1 MTDAGSINL
10 HRPAHG
16 DLSSEH
22 GEREG
27 EAGYP
32 PAGVASPAE
41 GATRVPPIEELVN
54 GLRKMGQSS
63 PLDLQASI
71 EAYLGDKVQS
81 VRQDARL
88 ELLEK
93 LARQFE
99 TSPETKT
106 GPPLPSEESSR
117 LVSLLLGK
125 QISISDL
132 SSAELSQK
140 LAQSLNTVFDTLNQI
155 IGVINTTLLG
165 QRAEQET
172 IRQIIGLHI
181 GGGGG
186 ENSLQNYLDQIRD
199 AFLTAHK
206 GFRQATETL
215 VRQILTELDPNTINA
230 STEKHLKFGAL
241 RKAELFDTYSEKF
254 QAIKTWYESG
264 RLMEEFLREF
274 EKVCK
279 QLYSAETRR
288 IP

>member
-1 MTDAGSINL
+1 MSDA
-10 HRPAHG
+10 
-16 DLSSEH
+16 
-22 GEREG
+22 ER
-27 EAGYP
+27 
-32 PAGVASPAE
+32 
-41 GATRVPPIEELVN
+41 ATRVPPIEELVN
-54 GLRKMGQSS
+54 GLRKIGQSS
-63 PLDLQASI
+63 PPDLQASI
-71 EAYLGDKVQS
+71 EAYLGDKVQP
-81 VRQDARL
+81 VRQDERL

-99 TSPETKT
+99 TSPEEKT
-106 GPPLPSEESSR
+106 GLPLLSEESSR

-125 QISISDL
+125 QISVTDL

-140 LAQSLNTVFDTLNQI
+140 LAQSLNTVFDTLNEI

-199 AFLTAHK
+199 AFLTAHRA
-206 GFRQATETL
+206 FRQATETL
-215 VRQILTELDPNTINA
+215 VREILTQLDPDTINA

-254 QAIKTWYESG
+254 QVVKAWYQSG
-264 RLMEEFLREF
+264 RLMGEFLREF
-274 EKVCK
+274 EKVCQK
-279 QLYSAETRR
+279 LYRTETRR
-288 IP
+288 VP

>member
-1 MTDAGSINL
+1 MT
-10 HRPAHG
+10 
-16 DLSSEH
+16 
-22 GEREG
+22 
-27 EAGYP
+27 EA
-32 PAGVASPAE
+32 VL
-41 GATRVPPIEELVN
+41 IEELAK
-54 GLRKMGQSS
+54 GLRGIGQSN
-63 PLDLQASI
+63 PPDLQASI

-81 VRQDARL
+81 VGQGEKL
-88 ELLEK
+88 VLLEK

-106 GPPLPSEESSR
+106 GLPIPSEESSR

-132 SSAELSQK
+132 SSAELSDK

-181 GGGGG
+181 GGGAG

-199 AFLTAHK
+199 AFLTAHRA
-206 GFRQATETL
+206 FRQATETL
-215 VRQILTELDPNTINA
+215 VREILTELDPETINA

-241 RKAELFDTYSEKF
+241 RKAELFHTYSDKF
-254 QAIKTWYESG
+254 KAIKAWYESG
-264 RLMEEFLREF
+264 RLVEEFSREF
-274 EKVCK
+274 EKVCQK
-279 QLYSAETRR
+279 LYRTETRR
-288 IP
+288 VP